1 MNISDL
7 RYEVLTDIS
16 DEEKRRDAELWVMAA
31 LDISKTQFILG
42 SRPVSPCEYNKIKEG
57 LARLKKGEPLNY
69 LTGKCEFMSLP
80 FYVDKN
86 VLIPRSDTEILVEAL
101 IDILPNDKKI
111 TILDLCSG
119 SGCIGIS
126 LAYYLKN
133 AEVTMIDISE
143 NAVEIEKKN
152 ALINGVYD
160 RCEFGV
166 MDIME
171 EFPEREYD
179 CVVSNPPYIKT
190 DVIETLDKK
199 VKEFE
204 PRIALDGGYDGLDFY
219 RRISEKA
226 KISHNGIICFETG
239 FDQSESVT
247 DILFE
252 NGYKDCKIIYDIE
265 KRGRVCIVRN
275 S

>member
-1 MNISDL
+1 MNISDIRHEL
-7 RYEVLTDIS
+7 LKDIT
-16 DEEKRRDAELWVMAA
+16 DEEKRRDAELWIMDA

-42 SRPVSPCEYNKIKEG
+42 SRSVFSSEYDKIKAG

-69 LTGKCEFMSLP
+69 LTGKCEFMALP

-101 IDILPNDKKI
+101 IDILPYNKKI
-111 TILDLCSG
+111 NILDLCSG

-133 AEVTMIDISE
+133 AEVTMIDISDK
-143 NAVEIEKKN
+143 AIEIGKKN
-152 ALINGVYD
+152 ASINGVYD

-171 EFPEREYD
+171 EFPKKEYN
-179 CVVSNPPYIKT
+179 CIVSNPPYIRT
-190 DVIETLDKK
+190 DVIETLDKN

-226 KISHNGIICFETG
+226 KLSHNGIICFETG
-239 FDQSESVT
+239 FDQSEKVGG
-247 DILFE
+247 ILLE
-252 NGYKDCKIIYDIE
+252 NGYKECKIICDLE
-265 KRGRVCIVRN
+265 KRGRVCIARN